1 MLPAEPTENAEPMEP
16 IEHTDPIDP
25 IDRIEPLLPMERNE
39 WSDARDRRE
48 VLMALSYHLRPG
60 GPLRPAPGGREGIWA
75 PR

>member
-1 MLPAEPTENAEPMEP
+1 
-16 IEHTDPIDP
+16 
-25 IDRIEPLLPMERNE
+25 LLPMERNE